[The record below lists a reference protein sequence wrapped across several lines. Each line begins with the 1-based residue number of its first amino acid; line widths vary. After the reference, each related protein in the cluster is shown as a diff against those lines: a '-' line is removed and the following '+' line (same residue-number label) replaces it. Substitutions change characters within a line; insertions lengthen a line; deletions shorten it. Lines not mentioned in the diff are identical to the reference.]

1 MFVDVADTEK
11 ACIKSGKADGR
22 HVGWMTLLKN
32 IVENRLALIVH
43 HNFF

>member
-11 ACIKSGKADGR
+11 ALACIKSGKADGR

-32 IVENRLALIVH
+32 I
-43 HNFF
+43 